1 MLCVL
6 IAWRVQPRNYLLFAC
21 HITNSTTQVLNDA
34 RFVRYWYM
42 GGRERKIAQDLA
54 NKQQEPDT
62 KVTEAE
68 KRITEKV
75 LQSVEKAKSN
85 PSK

>member
-1 MLCVL
+1 
-6 IAWRVQPRNYLLFAC
+6 
-21 HITNSTTQVLNDA
+21 
-34 RFVRYWYM
+34 M

-54 NKQQEPDT
+54 NNQQESDT